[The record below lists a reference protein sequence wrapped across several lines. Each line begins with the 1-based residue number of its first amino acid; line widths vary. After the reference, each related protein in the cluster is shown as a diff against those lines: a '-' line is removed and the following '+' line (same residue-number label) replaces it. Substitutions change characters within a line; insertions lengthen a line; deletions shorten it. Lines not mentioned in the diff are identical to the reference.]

1 MRIFDNL
8 KSYSS
13 EKESI
18 LTIGT
23 FDGVHIGHNKILK
36 RLIQDSKKNNL
47 SSLVMTFFPHP
58 RMILN
63 KSHEIKMID
72 TIDEK
77 INLLEKTGLDNL
89 IIHPFD
95 NNFSKIRAKE
105 FVEEILVKKLKIKE
119 IIIGYDHKF
128 GKDREASVE
137 DLKKFGKDYM
147 FTVKEIPAQEIDS
160 IAISSTKIRNAILNG
175 EIEKCNKFLGR
186 NFILTGKVVYG
197 DGLGKKIDFPTAN
210 IEIKETYKIIPKNGV
225 YLVKTKINSNTYFG
239 MMNIGVRPTV
249 GGTNKSLEIHFFN
262 FKDNIYGKNVSIE
275 IIKKI
280 RDEEKFSSIDQLK
293 IQLKKDEQF
302 CLKLI
307 KVHLD

>member
-239 MMNIGVRPTV
+239 MMNIGIRPTV

-293 IQLKKDEQF
+293 NQLKKDEQF

-307 KVHLD
+307 NK

>member
-160 IAISSTKIRNAILNG
+160 IAISSTKIRDAILNG

-239 MMNIGVRPTV
+239 MMNIGIRPTV

-307 KVHLD
+307 NK

>member
-13 EKESI
+13 KKESI

-197 DGLGKKIDFPTAN
+197 EGLGKKIDFPTAN

-239 MMNIGVRPTV
+239 MMNIGIRPTV
-249 GGTNKSLEIHFFN
+249 GGRNKSLEIHFFN

-307 KVHLD
+307 NK

>member
-160 IAISSTKIRNAILNG
+160 IAISSTKIRDAILNG

-197 DGLGKKIDFPTAN
+197 EGLGKKIDFPTAN

-239 MMNIGVRPTV
+239 MMNIGIRPTV
-249 GGTNKSLEIHFFN
+249 GGRNKSLEIHFFN

-307 KVHLD
+307 NK

>member
-210 IEIKETYKIIPKNGV
+210 IEIKETYKIIPRNGV

-239 MMNIGVRPTV
+239 MMNIGIRPTV

-307 KVHLD
+307 NK

>member
-63 KSHEIKMID
+63 KSHDIKMID

-128 GKDREASVE
+128 GKDREASVK
-137 DLKKFGKDYM
+137 DLKKFGQDYI
-147 FTVKEIPAQEIDS
+147 FNVKEIPAEEIDS
-160 IAISSTKIRNAILNG
+160 IAISSTKIRDAILNG

-197 DGLGKKIDFPTAN
+197 EGLGKKIDFPTAN

-239 MMNIGVRPTV
+239 MMNIGIRPTV
-249 GGTNKSLEIHFFN
+249 GGRNKSLEIHFFN

-307 KVHLD
+307 NK

>member
-137 DLKKFGKDYM
+137 DLKKFGLDYM
-147 FTVKEIPAQEIDS
+147 FNVQEIPAEEIDS

-239 MMNIGVRPTV
+239 MMNIGIRPTV

-307 KVHLD
+307 NK

>member
-13 EKESI
+13 KKESI

-197 DGLGKKIDFPTAN
+197 EGLGKKIDFPTAN

-307 KVHLD
+307 NK

>member
-13 EKESI
+13 KKESI

-105 FVEEILVKKLKIKE
+105 FVEEILVKKLKIN
-119 IIIGYDHKF
+119 HKLTS
-128 GKDREASVE
+128 DR
-137 DLKKFGKDYM
+137 
-147 FTVKEIPAQEIDS
+147 
-160 IAISSTKIRNAILNG
+160 
-175 EIEKCNKFLGR
+175 
-186 NFILTGKVVYG
+186 
-197 DGLGKKIDFPTAN
+197 
-210 IEIKETYKIIPKNGV
+210 
-225 YLVKTKINSNTYFG
+225 
-239 MMNIGVRPTV
+239 
-249 GGTNKSLEIHFFN
+249 
-262 FKDNIYGKNVSIE
+262 
-275 IIKKI
+275 
-280 RDEEKFSSIDQLK
+280 
-293 IQLKKDEQF
+293 
-302 CLKLI
+302 
-307 KVHLD
+307 

>member
-77 INLLEKTGLDNL
+77 INLLEKTGLGNL

-105 FVEEILVKKLKIKE
+105 FVKEILVKKLKIKE

-197 DGLGKKIDFPTAN
+197 EGLGKKIDFPTAN

-239 MMNIGVRPTV
+239 MMNIGIRPTV

-307 KVHLD
+307 NK

>member
-13 EKESI
+13 KKESI

-72 TIDEK
+72 TISEK

-239 MMNIGVRPTV
+239 MMNIGIRPTV

-307 KVHLD
+307 NK